1 MATIGGHHF
10 MAIIFLLVPPAIE
23 QAVPND
29 GHCCL
34 WSEVEGKWC
43 SNEIGSCMLQYLQS
57 LPITV
62 REISMFSDMCD
73 GQNRN
78 QNIAVH
84 HINVIEEK
92 FLEKDIGLPTWN
104 VTPCIQPYNLLKRT
118 VVHFVCRLAKPY
130 LKWQGAKIHTK
141 CTSWITPILLTAK
154 CCVTT

>member
-1 MATIGGHHF
+1 MATFGGHHF

-57 LPITV
+57 LPKTV
-62 REISMFSDMCD
+62 REISMFSDMLLY
-73 GQNRN
+73 
-78 QNIAVH
+78 AVQSID

-92 FLEKDIGLPTWN
+92 FLEKDIGLPT
-104 VTPCIQPYNLLKRT
+104 
-118 VVHFVCRLAKPY
+118 
-130 LKWQGAKIHTK
+130 
-141 CTSWITPILLTAK
+141 
-154 CCVTT
+154 